1 MVLHRGITAVA
12 PPLARFDVG
21 LAETVCGSPAV
32 FLSKQLPWESMAAYR
47 STSSKPLTAKE
58 QAAWRA
64 FVRALIVAPRV
75 LDADLHAINRLNMA
89 DYHVLVLLS
98 EEPGHAMRM
107 SELAAQATLTASGL
121 TRVVERLTRR
131 GLAERARSETDGRG
145 QVARLTEHGWQTLL
159 ETYPPHLHSV
169 RTRVMRHL
177 RELDLAAFTKAME
190 RIAEEI

>member
-1 MVLHRGITAVA
+1 
-12 PPLARFDVG
+12 
-21 LAETVCGSPAV
+21 
-32 FLSKQLPWESMAAYR
+32 MAAYA
-47 STSSKPLTAKE
+47 STSSKPLTARE

-75 LDADLHAINRLNMA
+75 LDADLLAISRLNMA

-98 EEPGHAMRM
+98 EEPRHAMRM
-107 SELAAQATLTASGL
+107 SELAAQATLTASGV

-131 GLAERARSETDGRG
+131 GLVERVRSETDGRG
-145 QVARLTEHGWQTLL
+145 QVARLTEDGLQTLR